1 MRSRFAIF
9 LLTLISV
16 FWISR
21 CLAQSTEREAEL
33 KSRLAHVV
41 AAIAGIKK
49 QLVEQQNRQSAAE
62 NARREIELAISASAA
77 NVVQLQNQLART
89 QSQLVV
95 LRLNQQVADKA
106 LEKSRAR
113 LAAVLR
119 SAYAIGRMQQVRLAL
134 SQEQLSTVG
143 RVLAYHHYLQR
154 GQLAAITAVRDNV
167 HALKAATAQ
176 VNASVIQVQ
185 QGQALERRKQAE
197 LLAQRAQR
205 DEVLATIAAQ
215 MSDAQ
220 TQLATLQEDE
230 AQLENLLGQLVDLLA
245 DIPKNLPG
253 EKSFAALRGAL
264 NLPVDGKLLVPFG
277 ARGLDGKPSKGILLG
292 VPNGGPVHNVAYGRV
307 AFADWLRGYG
317 MLMIIDHGD
326 GYMSLYGHCDAL
338 LKTEGDWVTA
348 AEVIATAGNTGVG
361 SDSGLYF
368 ELRHGRDVLNPGNWL
383 RSR

>member
-1 MRSRFAIF
+1 MRLRFAIF
-9 LLTLISV
+9 LLTLMSAIGWSPG
-16 FWISR
+16 R
-21 CLAQSTEREAEL
+21 AQSAQREAEL
-33 KSRLAHVV
+33 KSKLAQVV
-41 AAIAGIKK
+41 EAIAGIKK
-49 QLVEQQNRQSAAE
+49 QMAQQQGRQSAAE

-77 NVVQLQNQLART
+77 NVVQLQNQLARA
-89 QSQLVV
+89 QAQLVV

-106 LEKSRAR
+106 LEQSRAG

-119 SAYAIGRMQQVRLAL
+119 SAYAIGRMQQVRMAL

-154 GQLAAITAVRDNV
+154 GQLTAITAVRRDV
-167 HALKAATAQ
+167 RALNAATAQ
-176 VNASVIQVQ
+176 VNASAMQVQ
-185 QGQALERRKQAE
+185 QGQALERRKQVE
-197 LLAQRAQR
+197 LLAQRTQR
-205 DEVLATIAAQ
+205 EELLATIAAQ

-220 TQLATLQEDE
+220 AQLATLQQDE

-245 DIPKNLPG
+245 DIPKDLPG

-264 NLPVDGKLLVPFG
+264 NLPADGKLLVPFG

-292 VPNGGPVHNVAYGRV
+292 VPSGGPVRNIAYGRV

-338 LKTEGDWVTA
+338 LKTEGDWVAA

-368 ELRHGRDVLNPGNWL
+368 ELRHGRDVLNPDNWL
-383 RSR
+383 RAK